1 MRRAYLRGMN
11 IALDQTTL
19 PGQQRLAAASRLIE
33 RMGDH
38 LEAEGMPR
46 IAGRIFG
53 LMIIEPDLVSFGAL
67 AERLEVSRAS
77 ISTNARLLEDK
88 GLLARV
94 RVPGQRQDFYRLADQ
109 PYVNML
115 RGVAARMSETLATLA
130 TAHDD
135 LPPEAGVERARLEQ
149 ARIFFETTLASLTEL
164 SAQLSSLDAGGRDK
178 S

>member
-1 MRRAYLRGMN
+1 MN
-11 IALDQTTL
+11 IALDRTSL
-19 PGQQRLAAASRLIE
+19 PDQRRLAAASHLIE

-53 LMIIEPDLVSFGAL
+53 LMILEPDLISFGAL
-67 AERLEVSRAS
+67 AERLGVSRAS
-77 ISTNARLLEDK
+77 ISTNARLLENK

-115 RGVAARMSETLATLA
+115 RGVAARMGETLTTLA
-130 TAHDD
+130 TAHAA
-135 LPPEAGVERARLEQ
+135 LPLEAEAERSRLEQ
-149 ARIFFETTLASLTEL
+149 ATTFFETTLASLTEL
-164 SAQLSSLDAGGRDK
+164 SEQLSRLDVGGRNK
-178 S
+178 Q

>member
-1 MRRAYLRGMN
+1 MN
-11 IALDQTTL
+11 IALDQTTV
-19 PGQQRLAAASRLIE
+19 PDERRLAAASHLIE

-53 LMIIEPDLVSFGAL
+53 LMIIEPELISFGAL
-67 AERLEVSRAS
+67 AERLGVSRAS
-77 ISTNARLLEDK
+77 ISTNARLLEGK

-115 RGVAARMSETLATLA
+115 RGVAARMGETLATLA
-130 TAHDD
+130 IVHDT

-149 ARIFFETTLASLTEL
+149 AQIFFETTLASLTEL
-164 SAQLSSLDAGGRDK
+164 SGQLSDLAAGGGDK